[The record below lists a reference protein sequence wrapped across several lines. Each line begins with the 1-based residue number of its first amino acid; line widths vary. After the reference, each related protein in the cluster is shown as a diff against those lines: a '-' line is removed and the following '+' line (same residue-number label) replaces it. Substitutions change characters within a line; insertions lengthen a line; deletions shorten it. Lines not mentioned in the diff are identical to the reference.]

1 MAHSSRSSDPSE
13 QDDRAT
19 SQVHSPNVGYGG
31 QSTSSGAG
39 LRRADGTAPHLL
51 VVDDETVLMELLVDS
66 LTFSG
71 YRVDSA
77 RTGSQALRAADEH
90 EPDLILLDVNLPD
103 FNGFAVAARLR
114 ARGNSTPIMFLTARD
129 APADLRDGFGSGGDD
144 YLTKPFR
151 LEELRLRVEAILRRT
166 LGAQSSVSRPLEVA
180 DLVIDVES
188 ETVRRGQTQL
198 DLNGA
203 EYQLLVHLAT
213 NRNKLL
219 SQSDLKRQVW
229 GNDTPVDS
237 ALIESRLE
245 SLAHKV
251 NAIKPTLLHHVH
263 GNGYIL
269 RISKP

>member
-1 MAHSSRSSDPSE
+1 MAHSSRSNDPSE
-13 QDDRAT
+13 QDDRGSA
-19 SQVHSPNVGYGG
+19 QVHSPSVGYGG
-31 QSTSSGAG
+31 DKNSGSAAV
-39 LRRADGTAPHLL
+39 RRADGTAPHLL

-77 RTGSQALRAADEH
+77 RTGSQALRATDEH
-90 EPDLILLDVNLPD
+90 NPDLILLDVNLPD

-114 ARGNSTPIMFLTARD
+114 ARGDTTPIMFLTARD
-129 APADLRDGFGSGGDD
+129 APADLRDGFGAGGDD

-166 LGAQSSVSRPLEVA
+166 LGVQTSISRPIEVA

-188 ETVRRGQTQL
+188 ETVTRANTQL

-219 SQSDLKRQVW
+219 SESDLKRQVW
-229 GNDTPVDS
+229 GNDTPVAS
-237 ALIESRLE
+237 ALIESRLA
-245 SLAHKV
+245 SLARKI
-251 NAIKPTLLHHVH
+251 NAIKPPLLHHVN

-269 RISKP
+269 RIAKP